1 MNTTQFY
8 IGGAWVDPHGTA
20 TLDVMNPATDAV
32 ITTLPCADATDVDRA
47 VQAAR
52 QAFDDFSRWPVQE
65 RIELLTRINDGLK
78 RRNDEMGTLISQE
91 MGAPLGMACKLQ
103 APSGTQHFSEIIRV
117 LREHAFSATTQQGTL
132 VRQEPIGVCALITPW
147 NWPMNQI
154 ATKVAPALAAGCT
167 VVLKPSEVAPLDAIV
182 LADIMQEA
190 GVPDG
195 VFNLIHGRGADIGD
209 TLTGHPAV
217 DMVSFTGSTRA
228 GIAISQSAAPSIKR
242 VSLELG
248 GKSAGIVAADAQPDA
263 VVTDIVDNAMLNS
276 GQSCNALTRVL
287 LPNARYDEFANAIAG
302 AVGRLVVGQPG
313 DGPDLGP
320 VASDAQYDKV
330 QSYIEAGLSEG
341 ATLLAGGPGRPKG
354 LTTGCFVRPT
364 LFGDVTPDMTLAQEE
379 IFGPVLVLMRYENLD
394 DALRIANDSPYG
406 LSGFVWSA
414 DHEQAVA
421 IADRMRT
428 GMVHINGAGLD
439 SGAPFGGY
447 KQSGNGREWG
457 EYGLHEFLELK
468 SIYGGQGAG

>member
-8 IGGAWVDPHGTA
+8 MGGAWVDPHGTA
-20 TLDVMNPATDAV
+20 TLEVMNPATDAV
-32 ITTLPCADATDVDRA
+32 ITTLPCADTTDVDGA

-52 QAFDDFSRWPVQE
+52 QAFDHFSRWTVQE

-78 RRNDEMGTLISQE
+78 RRNDEMGALISQE
-91 MGAPLGMACKLQ
+91 MGAPLGMACNLQ

-117 LREHAFSATTQQGTL
+117 LKEHAFSTTTRGGTL

-167 VVLKPSEVAPLDAIV
+167 VVLKPSEVAPLDAIL
-182 LADIMQEA
+182 LAEVMQEA

-195 VFNLIHGRGADIGD
+195 VFNLIHGRGVDMGD
-209 TLTGHPAV
+209 ALTGHPDV

-248 GKSAGIVAADAQPDA
+248 GKSAGIVAPDA
-263 VVTDIVDNAMLNS
+263 EPDAIVTDIVDNAMLNS

-287 LPNARYDEFANAIAG
+287 LPNERYDEFAGAIAD
-302 AVGRLVVGQPG
+302 AVGGLTVGQPG

-320 VASDAQYDKV
+320 VASEAQYEKV
-330 QSYIEAGLSEG
+330 QEYIQVGLSEG
-341 ATLLAGGPGRPKG
+341 ATLLAGGPGRPAG
-354 LTTGCFVRPT
+354 MTTGCFVKPT
-364 LFGDVTPDMTLAQEE
+364 LFGDVTPDMTLAREE
-379 IFGPVLVLMRYENLD
+379 IFGPVLVLMRYDTVD
-394 DALRIANDSPYG
+394 DAIRIANDSPYG

-414 DHEQAVA
+414 DHDQAVA

-468 SIYGGQGAG
+468 SIYGGAK